1 MMCCIRL
8 PLSQLT
14 KRMPA
19 QMLRCVLYT
28 NAIQIYFTYYRPHSV
43 FLMRISVKAGQNKL
57 HTIIL
62 RPSKQWFVNLII
74 YMFFSQVFL
83 TVKGLR
89 GKIPKTRLTKKAG
102 SVRKNSKVA
111 FRFSKGSTHLFK
123 IHGPEIGDIKSVIIE
138 VKIVDIY
145 EHLKIFD

>member
-1 MMCCIRL
+1 M
-8 PLSQLT
+8 
-14 KRMPA
+14 
-19 QMLRCVLYT
+19 
-28 NAIQIYFTYYRPHSV
+28 
-43 FLMRISVKAGQNKL
+43 
-57 HTIIL
+57 
-62 RPSKQWFVNLII
+62 
-74 YMFFSQVFL
+74 
-83 TVKGLR
+83 KGLR

-111 FRFSKGSTHLFK
+111 FRFSKGSTHLFR

>member
-1 MMCCIRL
+1 M
-8 PLSQLT
+8 
-14 KRMPA
+14 
-19 QMLRCVLYT
+19 
-28 NAIQIYFTYYRPHSV
+28 
-43 FLMRISVKAGQNKL
+43 
-57 HTIIL
+57 
-62 RPSKQWFVNLII
+62 
-74 YMFFSQVFL
+74 
-83 TVKGLR
+83 KGLR

-102 SVRKNSKVA
+102 SVRKNSKVV